1 MAIAATFFGEQA
13 AWGKIVEQF
22 RKLLGEQGGRTIQSI
37 IIQASSFRTG
47 TVAAA
52 IGVTMLVAGATAAF
66 IELQDALNTV
76 WEVKRNRILGGTG
89 SMAVRKQWAPAD
101 G

>member
-1 MAIAATFFGEQA
+1 
-13 AWGKIVEQF
+13 V
-22 RKLLGEQGGRTIQSI
+22 
-37 IIQASSFRTG
+37 
-47 TVAAA
+47 

-89 SMAVRKQWAPAD
+89 SMAVRKQ
-101 G
+101 